1 MLFELKN
8 WIMTICA
15 TVFFITAVEMVLP
28 DNSMKKYAK
37 FVLGLILITVFLNP
51 IVALFNSNY
60 NMASFAEDFS
70 KNVEKNGYKSVL
82 KDYKSKNIEETLE
95 IFQENLNNN
104 CEKELKEK
112 YPKDSFNVKVEA
124 FYNEKNEI
132 YEIKSVRIGLKEGKV
147 GKVKEVNIQD
157 SKSVTSVSPEEMRK
171 ALEVKSYISGR
182 LNLDQKSIE
191 IYNL

>member
-1 MLFELKN
+1 MLLELKN

-51 IVALFNSNY
+51 IVALFNRNY
-60 NMASFAEDFS
+60 SIASFTEEFT
-70 KNVEKNGYKSVL
+70 KNVEKNGYQSVL
-82 KDYKSKNIEETLE
+82 KDYKSKNIDETLE
-95 IFQENLNNN
+95 IFQENLNIN
-104 CEKELKEK
+104 CEKELKDK
-112 YPKDSFNVKVEA
+112 YPEDSFNVKVEA
-124 FYNEKNEI
+124 FYNEQKGI
-132 YEIKSVRIGLKEGKV
+132 YEIRSVRIGLKESKID
-147 GKVKEVNIQD
+147 KIKEVNIGD
-157 SKSVTSVSPEEMRK
+157 SKSVTSVSPEEKRK
-171 ALEVKSYISGR
+171 ALEVKSYISSR